1 MARSNVYALP
11 IFIGI
16 LLSSSLIN
24 SGYCGEPG
32 KILPYPIHQHDMPNG
47 LKVVTV
53 PFESPGIAAFY
64 IVVRVGSRDETEPGK
79 SGFAHFFEHMMFRGT
94 EKYPNEKYQEV
105 LKSIGASAN
114 ANTSN
119 DRTVYHMTGNAG
131 MLHKMFELESDRFM
145 NLRYSLQDFKT
156 EAGAVKGEYTKN
168 FASPYMQIY
177 EKTRS
182 TAFTTHTYSHTTIGF
197 LEDIVDMPNQYEY
210 SLQFFDRF
218 YRPEHCT
225 ILVVG
230 DVEPEQVN
238 GLAEKY
244 FGSWKRGN
252 YKSKI
257 TPEPPQQETRLAHV
271 QVANFPPF
279 LDLSFKGPAFDD
291 SSLDMPAL
299 DILSSI
305 LFSEKSDLYK
315 KLVLTERKVR
325 SLGGGAPDSKDPY
338 LFTIQASVVKP
349 EDLQY
354 VKDEIMTAIAKAK
367 KEPVAADELKTTV
380 SHMKYGFAMRIDSP
394 DAIAA
399 TLANYIWITGDP
411 ESLNRTYAN
420 YEKVT
425 AQDLMRVANKYLTE
439 NQLTISTISPD
450 QTGGVH

>member
-1 MARSNVYALP
+1 MTRLTVYALC
-11 IFIGI
+11 
-16 LLSSSLIN
+16 LLSTGLIN
-24 SGYCGEPG
+24 SGYREDPG

-53 PFESPGIAAFY
+53 PFESPGITAFY
-64 IVVRVGSRDETEPGK
+64 IVVRAGSRDEAEPGK

-119 DRTVYHMTGNAG
+119 DRTVYHMTGNAE
-131 MLHKMFELESDRFM
+131 MLDKMFELESDRFM
-145 NLRYSLQDFKT
+145 NLRYTLQDFKT

-182 TAFTTHTYSHTTIGF
+182 TAFTAHTYSHTTIGLF
-197 LEDIVDMPNQYEY
+197 EDIVDMPNQYDY

-230 DVEPEQVN
+230 DVTPEKVN

-244 FGSWKRGN
+244 FGSWKKGN
-252 YKSKI
+252 YQSHI
-257 TPEPPQQETRLAHV
+257 TPEPPQRETRYAHV
-271 QVANFPPF
+271 QVPNFPPF
-279 LDLSFKGPAFDD
+279 LDLSFKAPAFDD

-325 SLGGGAPDSKDPY
+325 SLYGGAQDSKDPY

-354 VKDEIMTAIAKAK
+354 VKDEIMAAIAKTK
-367 KEPVAADELKTTV
+367 KKPVAADELDTTV
-380 SHMKYGFAMRIDSP
+380 SHMKYSFAMRIDSP
-394 DAIAA
+394 DAIAG

-420 YEKVT
+420 YEKVE
-425 AQDLMRVANKYLTE
+425 AEDLVRVANEYLNE
-439 NQLTISTISPD
+439 AQLTISTISPE
-450 QTGGVH
+450 QTGGVR

>member
-1 MARSNVYALP
+1 MTRFTVYALCL
-11 IFIGI
+11 ISAG
-16 LLSSSLIN
+16 LIN
-24 SGYCGEPG
+24 FGCREDPG
-32 KILPYPIHQHDMPNG
+32 KILPYTIHQHDMPNG

-64 IVVRVGSRDETEPGK
+64 IVVRAGSRDETEPGK

-94 EKYPNEKYQEV
+94 EKFPNEKYQEV

-119 DRTVYHMTGNAG
+119 DRTVYHMTGNAE
-131 MLHKMFELESDRFM
+131 MLDKMFELESDRFM
-145 NLRYSLQDFKT
+145 NLQYSLQDFKT

-182 TAFTTHTYSHTTIGF
+182 TAFTRHTYSHTTIGF
-197 LEDIVDMPNQYEY
+197 FEDIVDMPNQYDY

-230 DVEPEQVN
+230 DVTSEQVN
-238 GLAEKY
+238 RLAEKY
-244 FGSWKRGN
+244 FGSWQRGT
-252 YKSKI
+252 YQSQV
-257 TPEPPQQETRLAHV
+257 TPEPPQQETRFAHV

-279 LDLSFKGPAFDD
+279 LDLSFKAPAFDD

-315 KLVLTERKVR
+315 KLVLADRKVR
-325 SLGGGAPDSKDPY
+325 SLNGGAQDSKDPY

-349 EDLQY
+349 EDMQY
-354 VKDEIMTAIAKAK
+354 VKDEIMAAIGKAK
-367 KEPVAADELKTTV
+367 QEAVATEELKTTV
-380 SHMKYGFAMRIDSP
+380 SHMKYTFAMRIDSP
-394 DAIAA
+394 DAIAR
-399 TLANYIWITGDP
+399 TLSNYIWITGDP

-420 YEKVT
+420 YEKVK
-425 AQDLMRVANKYLTE
+425 ADDLMRVANKYLNE
-439 NQLTISTISPD
+439 GQLTISTISPD
-450 QTGGVH
+450 QTGGVR

>member
-1 MARSNVYALP
+1 MIRFARYTLP
-11 IFIGI
+11 IVIGGI
-16 LLSSSLIN
+16 LSLGLIN
-24 SGYCGEPG
+24 AGQREDPD

-64 IVVRVGSRDETEPGK
+64 IVVRAGSRDETEPGK

-94 EKYPNEKYQEV
+94 EKYPNKKYQEV
-105 LKSIGASAN
+105 LKSTGASAN

-119 DRTVYHMTGNAG
+119 DRTVYHMTGNAE
-131 MLHKMFELESDRFM
+131 MLEKMFELESDRFM

-197 LEDIVDMPNQYEY
+197 FEDIVDMPNQYDY

-230 DVEPEQVN
+230 DVTAEKVN
-238 GLAEKY
+238 ALAEKY
-244 FGSWKRGN
+244 FGAWKRGS
-252 YKSKI
+252 YQSQVP
-257 TPEPPQQETRLAHV
+257 PEPPQQETRYAHV

-305 LFSEKSDLYK
+305 LFSEKSELYK

-325 SLGGGAPDSKDPY
+325 ALDGGAPDSKDPY
-338 LFTIQASVVKP
+338 LFTVQASVVNP
-349 EDLQY
+349 ADLQY
-354 VKDEIMTAIAKAK
+354 VKDEIMAAIEKAK
-367 KEPVAADELKTTV
+367 SEPVDADELKTTV
-380 SHMKYGFAMRIDSP
+380 SHMKYSFAMSIDSP
-394 DAIAA
+394 DAIAR
-399 TLANYIWITGDP
+399 TLSNYIWITGDP

-420 YEKVT
+420 YLKVT
-425 AQDLMRVANKYLTE
+425 PDDLMKAAAKYLNE
-439 NQLTISTISPD
+439 RQLTISTISPD
-450 QTGGVH
+450 KTGGVR